1 MGFQQKQV
9 TVMVDN
15 QGTIDFAKNTQFSQ
29 RTKHI
34 DIKYHF
40 IRDHIE
46 NRTIKLEYIPTREN
60 IADIFTKPLNKSQ
73 FLNLREKMGIRSLKE
88 IRAQGVM

>member
-1 MGFQQKQV
+1 LGFQQKQV

-15 QGTIDFAKNTQFSQ
+15 QGAIDFAKNAQFSQ

-46 NRTIKLEYIPTREN
+46 NGTIKLEYIPTREN
-60 IADIFTKPLNKSQ
+60 IADIFTKPLDKSR
-73 FLNLREKMGIRSLKE
+73 FLNLREKMGMRSLEE
-88 IRAQGVM
+88 IRAQGVV